1 MYMCREAVVNTVLT
15 KFNNFYNWHCKSIA
29 DLYNQID
36 DIPQANQLINSI
48 TICDP
53 AVGSG
58 HFLVSALN
66 ELIRLKYELGI
77 LVDSEGKRIK
87 NLIIHFASKAMS

>member
-1 MYMCREAVVNTVLT
+1 VDVFEDLHNYVADNRSNRSMLQ
-15 KFNNFYNWHCKSIA
+15 YNA
-29 DLYNQID
+29 
-36 DIPQANQLINSI
+36 LINSI

-66 ELIRLKYELGI
+66 ELIAIKSELGI
-77 LVDSEGKRIK
+77 LADENGKRLSDHNRK
-87 NLIIHFASKAMS
+87 S